1 MEPLLKIPTLK
12 EVLGKFS
19 NVAALV
25 FDMDGTLL
33 NSEVLHAK
41 ALHVLL
47 EESENIDIDYLE
59 LLERFKGVSE
69 PDVLQMLIDMKIVP
83 MGTDIEA
90 FILQKNDHFEK
101 FLANDQVKDL
111 IIDPLMVELL
121 KEAKTKKLK
130 LAIVTASER
139 STTNLFVDRLGIR
152 DFFDFIITRDDTEKT
167 KPDPMPYL
175 HSFKELMIDASN
187 ALIFEDSETGY
198 AAAVASGGQVQKVC
212 WYDEKAL

>member
-12 EVLGKFS
+12 EVLRKFS
-19 NVAALV
+19 NVEALV

-47 EESENIDIDYLE
+47 QESENIDIDYLE

-69 PDVLQMLIDMKIVP
+69 PGVLQMLIDMKIVP

-90 FILQKNDHFEK
+90 FIQQKNDHFEK

-175 HSFKELMIDASN
+175 HSFKELKIDASK

-198 AAAVASGGQVQKVC
+198 EAAVASGGQVQKVC